1 MTLPEPL
8 ESRFE
13 AMVQASEDARP
24 CVVPPGLER
33 RNLAAQHSRELTTQA
48 TAARARARQAR
59 PGRPRRRL
67 ASPYHITWTR
77 VRLALSDG
85 GRARTSWTIV
95 ISATR
100 AR

>member
-1 MTLPEPL
+1 MLGEASRRQTMNPEL
-8 ESRFE
+8 TTT
-13 AMVQASEDARP
+13 
-24 CVVPPGLER
+24 
-33 RNLAAQHSRELTTQA
+33 LAAQHHRELT
-48 TAARARARQAR
+48 AAASRHRALAGQTRS
-59 PGRPRRRL
+59 GRSGRLL

-85 GRARTSWTIV
+85 GRPRTSWTIV

>member
-1 MTLPEPL
+1 MNPEL
-8 ESRFE
+8 TTT
-13 AMVQASEDARP
+13 
-24 CVVPPGLER
+24 
-33 RNLAAQHSRELTTQA
+33 LAAQHSRELTTQA
-48 TAARARARQAR
+48 TADRARARQAR
-59 PGRPRRRL
+59 PRRPRRRL